1 MPAYKDAKRNT
12 WYVKFRYKDWAGQVR
27 NVTKR
32 GFATKCAA
40 LQWERDFM
48 GQKSGSL
55 DMTFRDFVSVYLRD
69 RQPRIR
75 ESTSVTKENIIET
88 KLLPYFGPRLVRDI
102 TPGDVIQW
110 QNRLL
115 DHRDPTT
122 KRPYSKV
129 YLKTIHNQLSAIFN
143 HAVRFY
149 GLPENPARRAGSMG
163 SEKGGEMKFWT
174 REEYERFSRELA
186 DDPSACCAFELLYWT
201 GVREGELLALTP
213 ADVNL
218 RSGAVSISKTLQ
230 RINGRD
236 VITEPKTAKSRRRI
250 LIPDFLRDELRD
262 YIAARGD
269 LGPDDRLFPVSK
281 SFLHRKMRDGSQ
293 AAGIQRIRIHD
304 LRHSHVSL
312 LIHIGYSA
320 VAIAER
326 MGHESVDVTYRY
338 AHLFPSVQTQMAE
351 ELGKLRKEGQNGK
364 ERAA

>member
-12 WYVKFRYKDWAGQVR
+12 WYVKFRYKDWTGQVR

-32 GFATKCAA
+32 GFATKRAA

-55 DMTFRDFVSVYLRD
+55 DMTFRDFAAVYLRD
-69 RQPRIR
+69 RQPRIK
-75 ESTSVTKENIIET
+75 ESTAVTKENIMET
-88 KLLPYFGPRLVRDI
+88 KLLPYFGPRPVRDI
-102 TPGDVIQW
+102 TPADVVQW

-115 DHRDPTT
+115 SYREPTT

-149 GLPENPARRAGSMG
+149 GLPENPARIAGSMG
-163 SEKGGEMKFWT
+163 SEKGSEMKFWT
-174 REEYERFSRELA
+174 REEYERFSCELT
-186 DDPSACCAFELLYWT
+186 DEPSAYCAFELLYWT

-218 RSGAVSISKTLQ
+218 RSGTVSISKTLQ

-236 VITEPKTAKSRRRI
+236 VITEPKTAKSRRR
-250 LIPDFLRDELRD
+250 LLMPDFLRDELRD
-262 YIAARGD
+262 YIAARGE

-312 LIHIGYSA
+312 LIHMGYSA

-326 MGHESVDVTYRY
+326 MGHESIEVTYRY

-351 ELGKLRKEGQNGK
+351 ALGKLRKEGQNGK
-364 ERAA
+364 ERVA